1 MYRNEFVPI
10 YLRIRKAS
18 PICTQRANPA
28 RMQPIKAAG
37 RRALDRRLIGLDE
50 QIGDPPFRGWVRT
63 LRDALGMSTL
73 ELGLRMGISSRRV
86 LQLEQGESGGAVRLS
101 TLERAAAAL
110 HCRLFYVLVPTQS
123 LNDIVRVRAR
133 EVATAEHA
141 SRAGP
146 GRLDGEPVDD
156 EILPDL
162 LEARTYELIDTPAL
176 WRSKPRP
183 IRAPRDQGN

>member
-1 MYRNEFVPI
+1 
-10 YLRIRKAS
+10 
-18 PICTQRANPA
+18 
-28 RMQPIKAAG
+28 MQPIKAAG

-73 ELGLRMGISSRRV
+73 ELGL
-86 LQLEQGESGGAVRLS
+86 LS

-162 LEARTYELIDTPAL
+162 LEARMYELIDTPAL